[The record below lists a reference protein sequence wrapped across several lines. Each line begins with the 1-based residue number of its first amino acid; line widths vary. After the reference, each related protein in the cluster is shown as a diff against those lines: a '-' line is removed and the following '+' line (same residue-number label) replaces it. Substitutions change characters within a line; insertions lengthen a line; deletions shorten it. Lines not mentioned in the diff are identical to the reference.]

1 MQLFSRRLVGTVLG
15 CLTLLSA
22 CGGGAPDTAPTEGP
36 ASAAPDAGATEYS
49 PVDAVPDVIPDVVP
63 EVVRDSVALAAA
75 AVAPATGA
83 SFVVVQRPG
92 GANLYVAPNGRND
105 NDGSRQ
111 RPSATL
117 ARAAQSASAGTT
129 IWIVGGRYRWPEG
142 TWLPIDGNA
151 DNWVVIRPV
160 ETVAG
165 KPDSVVIVGDGV
177 FDAEGP
183 ACLFTPGSYL
193 DIRNITCESFGNA
206 GFLLLG
212 VHHVRVFGSTVR
224 NVGGTGIA
232 IYTGY
237 YPPQTTVTPAYQV
250 VIEANNIINTN
261 LRWKKAD
268 FRSPNRLPP
277 WGQGVSVF
285 ADQVTVRNNRIDAT
299 IGEGL
304 GVIGVGIWAVNNRIT
319 NSCSPGL
326 YLDTTSGSLL
336 ERNLVANSNPAF
348 FANCPITDWSNGQPM
363 TGSGIQVAAETDSYT
378 GRPQPHLRDNVI
390 RNNIIINTR
399 QAFFYGSYAYD
410 NQGGDGMKGMRIVNN
425 TFVGSAE
432 SLLFLGDRCVDA
444 ANPLACRAD
453 PRTVHQDTV
462 FANNIFYWTGPTAGK
477 RVSAVDNA
485 VGLRFSN
492 NLWFGASAAGAAG
505 SGDVAGNPLFSV
517 GSGFSAANY
526 RIKPGSAAI
535 GKANGAYVPPVD
547 FFGYWRTSPHHLDIG
562 ALRGP

>member
-1 MQLFSRRLVGTVLG
+1 MQLSSFRLLGAVLT
-15 CLTLLSA
+15 CALWLSA
-22 CGGGAPDTAPTEGP
+22 CGGGGGGAGAADTAPTEGP
-36 ASAAPDAGATEYS
+36 TSTPQSAASTEPS
-49 PVDAVPDVIPDVVP
+49 PADVAPDVAPH
-63 EVVRDSVALAAA
+63 SVALAAA
-75 AVAPATGA
+75 SLAGSPAAGA

-92 GANLYVAPNGRND
+92 GANLYVAPNGNND
-105 NDGSRQ
+105 NDGSQQ
-111 RPSATL
+111 RPFATL
-117 ARAAQSASAGTT
+117 ARAAQSAGAGTT
-129 IWIVGGRYRWPEG
+129 IWLVGGRYRWPEG
-142 TWLPIDGNA
+142 TWLPIDGRA
-151 DNWVVIRPV
+151 DNWAVIRPV

-165 KPDSVVIVGDGV
+165 KPDSVVIAGDGV

-183 ACLFTPGSYL
+183 ACITTPGSYL
-193 DIRNITCESFGNA
+193 DIRHITCESFGNA

-212 VHHVRVFGSTVR
+212 AHHVRVFGSTVR

-232 IYTGY
+232 IYRGY

-250 VIEANNIINTN
+250 VIDANNISNTN
-261 LRWKKAD
+261 LRWKKTD
-268 FRSPNRLPP
+268 FRSPNQIPP

-304 GVIGVGIWAVNNRIT
+304 GVIGVGIWAVNNKIT

-336 ERNLVANSNPAF
+336 ERNLVANSNPTF

-390 RNNIIINTR
+390 RNNIIVNTR

-425 TFVGSAE
+425 TFIGSAE
-432 SLLFLGDRCVDA
+432 SLLFLGDKCVDA
-444 ANPLACRAD
+444 ANPVACRAD
-453 PRTVHQDTV
+453 PRSAHQDTV
-462 FANNIFYWTGPTAGK
+462 FANNIFYWTGPTSGK

-485 VGLRFSN
+485 VGLSFSN

-505 SGDVAGNPLFSV
+505 PGDVTGNPLFSV
-517 GSGFSAANY
+517 GSGFAAANY
-526 RIKPGSAAI
+526 RITAGSAAI
-535 GKANGAYVPPVD
+535 GKANVAYVPPAD
-547 FFGYWRTSPHHLDIG
+547 FFGWFRTSPRQLDIG
-562 ALRGP
+562 AVRGP